1 MSRKIWAYEKRRQ
14 INEVDE
20 IVVQVSIDAIGHLGL
35 PFHAD
40 DDDGGEDDDGDGAD
54 DAHVVE
60 AVVDDPDVEG
70 LEQVVER
77 LAEAD
82 DVHGHGHGVG
92 HREDHADG
100 GAELGSQRARDHV
113 VCTT

>member
-1 MSRKIWAYEKRRQ
+1 MMSRKIWAYEKRRQ

-70 LEQVVER
+70 LEQVVAQAR
-77 LAEAD
+77 
-82 DVHGHGHGVG
+82 VSCSHGAYRQGK
-92 HREDHADG
+92 
-100 GAELGSQRARDHV
+100 QPRAHLRIIESEN
-113 VCTT
+113 